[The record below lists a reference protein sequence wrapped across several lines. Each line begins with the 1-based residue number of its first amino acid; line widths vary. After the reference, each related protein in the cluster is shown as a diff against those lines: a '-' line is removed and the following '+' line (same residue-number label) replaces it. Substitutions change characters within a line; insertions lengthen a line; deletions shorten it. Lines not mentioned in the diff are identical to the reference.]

1 MATPQT
7 FVATTIGRVA
17 IPKLAD
23 TLVKTGADKFVKQ
36 YGQKAFEAVL
46 GTSIGARAYSK
57 TEEYITEYLN
67 HIDTGGDEESFVPKG
82 SMPTATRSEQ
92 MDAVMAV
99 PNTTPFSGDLKV
111 PGVIAPDATEMEK
124 EAQKIRD
131 MTMPVGFPADPPIK
145 VDTTTGD
152 SEPPKIETTEEFPI
166 EDKPLP
172 KPPGFGE
179 GDKIDIPIITS
190 MKDGKPEFKYPT
202 EEEIKEY
209 INEENEFWKENI
221 KNSNEKNPQYSPKNM
236 PQVVEADKHFGAAAY
251 SFQNYNES
259 QLIYMSPQEYLDLT
273 KNFRPEES
281 KEQLGSKMNVKNLEN
296 ILKEGGE
303 LANIPFLNVA
313 KVGNDYVV
321 SGQEGI
327 HRAKAFKNLGY
338 NQIPVVIQGT
348 GKGKESD
355 RGKDSDIENKI
366 YTATPKSYL
375 YNQPWAQ
382 KYIGFIPE
390 SIISKSKY
398 NKDTKEYEDIE
409 VKLVKPTD
417 FYDVLTKEKLFKT
430 DNVNTQTEDIVR
442 GIGDNNPPSSIE
454 EETTENI
461 TQDNFIT
468 KDNKSITNNLTTQNF
483 LDDKLMDELL
493 VIRGGIK
500 GYNENMS
507 SDFPKM
513 PGATKAKMEI
523 QLQKK
528 LFDKYKINEY
538 PEGETPETVTKERQ
552 EYLIHTYNK
561 RLAAIEYV
569 TSVAYDVIGRTD
581 KEAMIVVDED
591 GLPIAGAKVE
601 STFSGPKTY
610 SKDALTITEMGSV
623 FKNAGDQLFNDIIE
637 RAKKENKKF
646 IVAED
651 LTSEGALQALK
662 DRGFRT
668 TTTKDTKKFKG
679 HKIRRP
685 NGRSA
690 VQKNLVLD
698 LSKEIVKEQT
708 DNLLKNK

>member
-1 MATPQT
+1 MVATPQT
-7 FVATTIGRVA
+7 LIATTIGRVA

-23 TLVKTGADKFVKQ
+23 TLVKTGANKFVKQ

-57 TEEYITEYLN
+57 TEEYVTEYIN
-67 HIDTGGDEESFVPKG
+67 HIDSGGDEDSFVPKG

-152 SEPPKIETTEEFPI
+152 SEPPKIDTTEKFPI
-166 EDKPLP
+166 ENKLP
-172 KPPGFGE
+172 
-179 GDKIDIPIITS
+179 DTLS
-190 MKDGKPEFKYPT
+190 
-202 EEEIKEY
+202 
-209 INEENEFWKENI
+209 
-221 KNSNEKNPQYSPKNM
+221 
-236 PQVVEADKHFGAAAY
+236 
-251 SFQNYNES
+251 
-259 QLIYMSPQEYLDLT
+259 
-273 KNFRPEES
+273 
-281 KEQLGSKMNVKNLEN
+281 
-296 ILKEGGE
+296 
-303 LANIPFLNVA
+303 
-313 KVGNDYVV
+313 
-321 SGQEGI
+321 
-327 HRAKAFKNLGY
+327 
-338 NQIPVVIQGT
+338 
-348 GKGKESD
+348 
-355 RGKDSDIENKI
+355 
-366 YTATPKSYL
+366 TP
-375 YNQPWAQ
+375 
-382 KYIGFIPE
+382 IPE
-390 SIISKSKY
+390 PEGPQIFY
-398 NKDTKEYEDIE
+398 NKDTK
-409 VKLVKPTD
+409 
-417 FYDVLTKEKLFKT
+417 
-430 DNVNTQTEDIVR
+430 R

-483 LDDKLMDELL
+483 LDDKLMDDLL
-493 VIRGGIK
+493 VIRGGIE
-500 GYNENMS
+500 GYKKNMA

-513 PGATKAKMEI
+513 PDSTKAKMEI
-523 QLQKK
+523 ELQKK
-528 LFDKYKINEY
+528 LFDKYKLNDY
-538 PEGETPETVTKERQ
+538 PEGETPDTVTEERK
-552 EYLIHTYNK
+552 EYLINTYHK
-561 RLAAIEYV
+561 RIAAIEYI

-698 LSKEIVKEQT
+698 LSKEIIKEQT